1 MSHGSD
7 SYCAIVCA
15 VQMFWLRGNC
25 TYNVRRKKKKYT
37 IHKWMHVFVCICYVM
52 FAGFVWWFIRLTS
65 MSTKFNWRTN
75 VKNTKIITYFA
86 IAWSNI
92 NTNTPKNYMLHLFPI
107 WTISKFTASKNR
119 SQNKWIINFHLVA
132 YCFQHFVNYL
142 RHTCTTTKH
151 FNFRFIHEIDKATTM
166 HIPNNRVYGA
176 FKCLGMKPTRNF
188 LFQ

>member
-1 MSHGSD
+1 
-7 SYCAIVCA
+7 
-15 VQMFWLRGNC
+15 
-25 TYNVRRKKKKYT
+25 
-37 IHKWMHVFVCICYVM
+37 MHVFVCICYVM
-52 FAGFVWWFIRLTS
+52 FVGFVWWFIHLTS

-75 VKNTKIITYFA
+75 VKNTKSITYFA
-86 IAWSNI
+86 IAWS

-151 FNFRFIHEIDKATTM
+151 FNFKFIYEIDKATRCTFRTIASTEYLSVWARSLPETSYFNKM
-166 HIPNNRVYGA
+166 VS
-176 FKCLGMKPTRNF
+176 
-188 LFQ
+188 